1 MQIKGKS
8 LKELDELSSKIRE
21 RIIDVVSRKGAMNT
35 NNNSS
40 MVKRANSMQP
50 HTYLTNDTSKKVI
63 DKKNAAIAK

>member
-1 MQIKGKS
+1 MPPQNNSIYNEAQSPS
-8 LKELDELSSKIRE
+8 LR
-21 RIIDVVSRKGAMNT
+21 DVVSRKGAMNT